1 MKKRIKL
8 VFSVAFM
15 LVLGC
20 TLAFPGVAGYRSGEA
35 VQQFK
40 NLEAQ
45 TCITPQSSPP
55 LKISLSEADMRD
67 LHLANA
73 YMNYLRGQDQNPNVV
88 KALYRA
94 SIKTGVN
101 FELLL
106 LKASMESDMGR
117 FDAAEHSTARGVFQ
131 YIEPTW
137 LILMNRY
144 GERVGYPGYAR
155 AIQISQR
162 EGFPYFMEQD
172 KNMRDEILALRHD
185 DNVAALIKANQ
196 ITEETGVIAEYKR
209 GKEVTATDHYI
220 AHMLGL
226 KLAKGFYALKNRN
239 IRKPVA
245 YLKNPQIREAVMLN
259 KRFFYKDNKPL
270 SAAQSYVQFEK
281 RVQRE
286 LAKIQ
291 NVARYNG
298 NPACTYAQAATD
310 VIPSEVMGRKAGHDT
325 AEGSYH

>member
-1 MKKRIKL
+1 MKKRIDF

-15 LVLGC
+15 LALGC
-20 TLAFPGVAGYRSGEA
+20 TLSIPVVAGYRSGEA

-45 TCITPQSSPP
+45 TCIKPQSSPA
-55 LKISLSEADMRD
+55 LTISLSEADMRD
-67 LHLANA
+67 LHLANS
-73 YMNYLRGQDQNPNVV
+73 YMNYLRGQGQNPGVV
-88 KALYRA
+88 KSLYRA

-144 GERVGYPGYAR
+144 GGQIGYPGYAR
-155 AIQISQR
+155 AIRISRR
-162 EGFPYFMEQD
+162 EGFPYFKEED
-172 KNMRDEILALRHD
+172 KPLRDEILALRHD
-185 DNVAALIKANQ
+185 DNTAALIKAYQ
-196 ITEETGVIAEYKR
+196 IIEETNVIAEYKR

-239 IRKPVA
+239 MRKPVA

-259 KRFFYKDNKPL
+259 KRFFYKDNRPL

-281 RVQRE
+281 SVQRE
-286 LAKIQ
+286 LVKIE

-298 NPACTYAQAATD
+298 NPACTYAQAS
-310 VIPSEVMGRKAGHDT
+310 IE
-325 AEGSYH
+325 